1 MKFKDLSSFIEK
13 IEATSSRLAITQ
25 HLADLFRRLTSE
37 EIEKTLYLLQ
47 GRVVPLFEKLEFS
60 LAEKTVIKTVAQAL
74 NLERKLF
81 EHQYKEIGDLGQT
94 VEHFKKQIKLFDE
107 KNLTVLEVYEG
118 LFLLA
123 KSTGTGSQEKKINIL
138 AGLIRQL
145 DPLSSRYLVRIP
157 TGVLRLG
164 FSDMTV
170 LDAFSWMIAGDKSLR
185 SQIEQAY
192 HVRPDLG
199 FIGKMIKEQGM
210 KGIHGIKPKLFT
222 PIIMM
227 RAERLS
233 SGQEII
239 EKIGRCAVQQKF
251 DGFRLQVH
259 YKKSK
264 IKNQKSKLQLK
275 GQNEEVRLY
284 SRNLED
290 VTPMY
295 PDIVEGI
302 KKEVCADEIIFEGEA
317 IGFDPNTGS
326 FLPFQETVQRKR
338 KYDIE
343 TKAKEIPLEF
353 FAFELLFYDGVNY
366 IHLPYADRRK
376 TLEKTIHE
384 SKNTSKN
391 TILLAP
397 EKILDNEKD
406 IEIEFQDAISKGLEG
421 IIAKKL
427 NGVYQPGARG
437 WNWIKFKRSY
447 ASKIEDT
454 IDCLIMGYDFGKGK
468 RTSFGIGAFL
478 VGVYDEKKDRF
489 VTVAKIGTGLSD
501 EEWKELRIKNKE
513 LRIKN
518 KPNNYE
524 VDKAMS
530 CDVWVTPK
538 VVVEIRADEISKSPV
553 HTAGRTMKA
562 SKSGKAQ
569 EVENP
574 GFALR
579 FPRLERFRN
588 DKKPEDVTSLMELEQ
603 MFKGQKK

>member
-1 MKFKDLSSFIEK
+1 MKFKDLSIFIEK
-13 IEATSSRLAITQ
+13 IEATSSRLTITQ
-25 HLADLFRRLTSE
+25 HLSDLFKKLTSE

-47 GRVVPLFEKLEFS
+47 GRVVPLFEKLEFN
-60 LAEKTVIKTVAQAL
+60 LAEKTVIKTVALAL

-81 EHQYKEIGDLGQT
+81 ENQYKKIGDLGQT
-94 VEHFKKQIKLFDE
+94 VEHFKKQIQLFDE
-107 KNLTVLEVYEG
+107 KSLTVLEVYEH
-118 LFLLA
+118 LLSLA
-123 KSTGTGSQEKKINIL
+123 KSAGAGSQERKIHIL

-145 DPLSSRYLVRIP
+145 DPLSCRYLVRIP

-170 LDAFSWMIAGDKSLR
+170 LDAFSWMLTGDKSLR
-185 SQIEQAY
+185 SQIEHAY

-199 FIGKMIKEQGM
+199 FIGRTLKEEGIKGL
-210 KGIHGIKPKLFT
+210 HGVKPKLFT

-233 SGQEII
+233 SGKEII
-239 EKIGRCAVQQKF
+239 EKIGKCAVQQKF
-251 DGFRLQVH
+251 DGFRLQAH
-259 YKKSK
+259 YSKKS
-264 IKNQKSKLQLK
+264 N
-275 GQNEEVRLY
+275 EVRLY
-284 SRNLED
+284 SRNLEE
-290 VTPMY
+290 VSVMY
-295 PDIVEGI
+295 PDVIDAVKREM
-302 KKEVCADEIIFEGEA
+302 KAQEIIFEGEA
-317 IGFDPNTGS
+317 IGFDPNTGG

-343 TKAKEIPLEF
+343 EKAKEIPLKF
-353 FAFELLFYDGVNY
+353 FVFELLFYDWTNY
-366 IHLPYADRRK
+366 LHLPYVDRRK
-376 TLEKTIHE
+376 TLQKAIRE
-384 SKNTSKN
+384 SKKVEQN

-447 ASKIEDT
+447 TSKIEDT
-454 IDCLIMGYDFGKGK
+454 VDCLIMGYDFGKGK
-468 RTSFGIGAFL
+468 RTDFGIGAFL
-478 VGVYDEKKDRF
+478 VGIYDEKKDKF
-489 VTVAKIGTGLSD
+489 VTIAKIGTGLSD
-501 EEWKELRIKNKE
+501 EEWRELKVKSQKSKITS
-513 LRIKN
+513 

-524 VDKAMS
+524 VDKQMN
-530 CDVWVTPK
+530 CDVWMSPEI
-538 VVVEIRADEISKSPV
+538 VVEIRADEISKSPV
-553 HTAGRTMKA
+553 HSAGRTMKA

-569 EVENP
+569 EVDNP

-588 DKKPEDVTSLMELEQ
+588 DKRPNDVTSLEELEK
-603 MFKGQKK
+603 MFKRQKK